1 VRVMPQI
8 YLRPLSFIFGDDAR
22 SLIESGQAGAL
33 GGMNY
38 IGFSKVELITREN
51 KTVQREIISFH
62 EVKDHPLVAEITRRR
77 GMFGGLELNRTQI
90 MGIVNVTPDSF
101 SDGGDHSESE
111 TAIEHGRKLSE
122 QGADI
127 LDIGGESTRPGS
139 NEVKLDE
146 ERHRI
151 MPVIKALSKDHVV
164 SVDTRKSILMADAL
178 QVGAAIIND
187 VSALGFDP
195 ASAATISAAQSPV
208 ILMHAQGEPRTM
220 QLAPKYHD
228 VALDVYDWLSERIE
242 FAVNAGIPKSRM
254 CVDPGIG
261 FGKTIHHNLELLR
274 QLSLFHGLGVGLLV
288 GLSRKNM
295 VGVLTG
301 EKVAAQ
307 RVAGS
312 VGGALQAA
320 MMGAHILRVH
330 DVKETVDALAVFQ
343 GALDP
348 ASTDV

>member
-1 VRVMPQI
+1 MKKT
-8 YLRPLSFIFGDDAR
+8 YLRPLSLTFGDDAR
-22 SLIESGQAGAL
+22 SLIASGKAGSL
-33 GGMNY
+33 GGMAQ
-38 IGFSKVELITREN
+38 IGFTHVEEIAREG
-51 KTVQREIISFH
+51 KIVDRRVKSFSDL
-62 EVKDHPLVAEITRRR
+62 KDHPLVVEITRAR
-77 GMFGGLELNRTQI
+77 GLFGSLDLSVARV

-101 SDGGDHSESE
+101 SDGGQHGESFS
-111 TAIEHGRKLSE
+111 AIEHGRMLAE
-122 QGADI
+122 QGAAV
-127 LDIGGESTRPGS
+127 LDVGGESTRPGS
-139 NEVKLDE
+139 NEVKLDD
-146 ERHRI
+146 ERLRI
-151 MPVIKALSKDHVV
+151 MPVIKALAKDHVV
-164 SVDTRKSILMADAL
+164 SVDTRKSVLMAEAL
-178 QVGAAIIND
+178 QAGASIIND
-187 VSALGFDP
+187 VSALGFDA
-195 ASAATISAAQSPV
+195 ASAATISASHSPV

-228 VALDVYDWLSERIE
+228 VALDVYDWLSERID
-242 FAVNAGIPKSRM
+242 FAVKAGISKSHI

-274 QLSLFHGLGVGLLV
+274 QLTLFHGLGVGLLI

-301 EKVAAQ
+301 EKVAAK

-330 DVKETVDALAVFQ
+330 DVHETLDALAVFQ
-343 GALDP
+343 GSLDP

>member
-1 VRVMPQI
+1 MSQK
-8 YLRPLSFIFGDDAR
+8 YLRPLSLVFGADAR
-22 SLIESGQAGAL
+22 TLIASGAAGAL
-33 GGMNY
+33 GGMGH
-38 IGFSKVELITREN
+38 IGFTQVEIITRDG
-51 KTVQREIISFH
+51 KSILREIQNFSDFKNNPYIS
-62 EVKDHPLVAEITRRR
+62 EITKPRS
-77 GMFGGLELNRTQI
+77 MFAGLDLSRALV

-101 SDGGDHSESE
+101 SDGGEHEEEHSAIDHGLQL
-111 TAIEHGRKLSE
+111 AE

-139 NEVKLDE
+139 HEVLLDE
-146 ERHRI
+146 ERQRI
-151 MPVIKALSKDHVV
+151 LPVISALSKTHVV
-164 SVDTRKSILMADAL
+164 SVDTRKSELMREAA
-178 QVGAAIIND
+178 QAGAKIIND

-195 ASAATISAAQSPV
+195 ASMGVVSSGQLPV

-228 VALDVYDWLSERIE
+228 VVLDVYDWLAARIE
-242 FAVNAGIPKSRM
+242 VAVAAGIPKSRI

-261 FGKTIHHNLELLR
+261 FGKTLQHNLALLQ
-274 QLSLFHGLGVGLLV
+274 QLTLFHGLGVGVLV

-301 EKVAAQ
+301 EKVAAK
-307 RVAGS
+307 RGAGS

-330 DVKETVDALAVFQ
+330 DVKETVDALAVFN

-348 ASTDV
+348 DSAGV